1 MKRLT
6 IKTRITLWY
15 ALLLL
20 FILVIFNVF
29 IYMITSRI
37 LLKNNEDLL
46 VEDTRQ
52 VFSIIQSEGY
62 LLRFETPYKIIAT
75 NSYFVIFDASGKTSL
90 ASEILPEIISLPIEK
105 EQIRYVP
112 INGNTW
118 VVSDTAVK
126 KGGEIIGW
134 VRVSRSL
141 EFTLKVLKNLR
152 LIMFVSVPFYMM
164 LASLGG
170 FFLASRALRPI
181 DRMTK
186 IAKEISKGD
195 LSRRIKLEDTH
206 DEVGR
211 LAETF
216 DDMLDKLES
225 SIRKERQFASDAS
238 HELRTPIAVINAQ
251 VEQALSSKRKISD
264 YREAL
269 KTVGNEG
276 RKMNHIISQLIM
288 IYRSEEGRY
297 KFNFEV
303 IELNET
309 IRDIVEEFRTIT
321 DSKKINI
328 DFNPKEQIKLKA
340 DQTLITRLFINLI
353 ENAMNYTG
361 DNGKIKINTW
371 VANGLA
377 NATIDD
383 TGIGIAEKDIPY
395 IFDRFYQAE
404 SSRSGNGTGLG
415 LSIVKWIIDVHKGQ
429 IDVKSNLDKG
439 TTFTIKLPLNI

>member
-1 MKRLT
+1 MKKLT

-20 FILVIFNVF
+20 FILVVFNVF
-29 IYMITSRI
+29 IYMVTSRI

-75 NSYFVIFDASGKTSL
+75 NSYFVIFDSSGKTSL
-90 ASEILPEIISLPIEK
+90 ASDIQPEILSLPIEK
-105 EQIRYVP
+105 DQTRYLT
-112 INGNTW
+112 INNTRW
-118 VVSDTAVK
+118 IVADTAIK
-126 KGGEIIGW
+126 IEDEIVGW

-141 EFTLKVLKNLR
+141 EFTMAVLKNLR
-152 LIMFVSVPFYMM
+152 IILFVSIPFYIL
-164 LASLGG
+164 LASFGG

-181 DRMTK
+181 DRITK

-195 LSRRIKLEDTH
+195 LSRRIKMKNTG

-211 LAETF
+211 LADTF
-216 DDMLDKLES
+216 DEMLDKLES
-225 SIRKERQFASDAS
+225 SINKERQFASDAS

-251 VEQALSSKRKISD
+251 VEQALSSKRRINE

-269 KTVGNEG
+269 RTVGNEG

-288 IYRSEEGRY
+288 IYMSEEGRY
-297 KFNFEV
+297 KFNFET
-303 IELNET
+303 IELNE
-309 IRDIVEEFRTIT
+309 IISDIVEEFKTIADT
-321 DSKKINI
+321 KKISI
-328 DFNPKEQIKLKA
+328 DFKPENKIMIKA

-353 ENAMNYTG
+353 ENAIKYSHE
-361 DNGKIKINTW
+361 NGRISINSGKDDRN
-371 VANGLA
+371 ANV
-377 NATIDD
+377 IIED
-383 TGIGIAEKDIPY
+383 TGIGISEKDIPY

-415 LSIVKWIIDVHKGQ
+415 LSIVKWIVNIHKGF
-429 IDVKSNLDKG
+429 IDVKSNVNKG
-439 TTFTIKLPLNI
+439 TTFIIKLPIST

>member
-1 MKRLT
+1 MKKLT

-20 FILVIFNVF
+20 FILVVFNVF
-29 IYMITSRI
+29 IYMVTSRI

-52 VFSIIQSEGY
+52 VFSIIQSEGD

-75 NSYFVIFDASGKTSL
+75 NSYFVIFDSSGKTSL
-90 ASEILPEIISLPIEK
+90 ASDIQPEILSLPIEK
-105 EQIRYVP
+105 DQTRYLT
-112 INGNTW
+112 INNTRW
-118 VVSDTAVK
+118 IVADTAIK
-126 KGGEIIGW
+126 IEDEIVGW

-141 EFTLKVLKNLR
+141 EFTMAVLKNLR
-152 LIMFVSVPFYMM
+152 IILFVSIPFYIL
-164 LASLGG
+164 LASFGG

-181 DRMTK
+181 DRITK

-195 LSRRIKLEDTH
+195 LSRRIKMKNTG

-211 LAETF
+211 LADTF
-216 DDMLDKLES
+216 DEMLDKLES
-225 SIRKERQFASDAS
+225 SINKERQFASDAS

-251 VEQALSSKRKISD
+251 VEQALSSKRRINE

-269 KTVGNEG
+269 RTVGNEG

-288 IYRSEEGRY
+288 IYMSEEGRY
-297 KFNFEV
+297 KFNFET
-303 IELNET
+303 IELNE
-309 IRDIVEEFRTIT
+309 IISDIVEEFNTIADT
-321 DSKKINI
+321 KKISI
-328 DFNPKEQIKLKA
+328 DFKPENKIMIKA

-353 ENAMNYTG
+353 ENAIKYTHE
-361 DNGKIKINTW
+361 NGRISINSGKDDRN
-371 VANGLA
+371 ANV
-377 NATIDD
+377 IIED
-383 TGIGIAEKDIPY
+383 TGIGISEKDIPY

-415 LSIVKWIIDVHKGQ
+415 LSIVKWIVNIHKGF
-429 IDVKSNLDKG
+429 IDVKSNVNKG
-439 TTFTIKLPLNI
+439 TTFIIKLPIST

>member
-1 MKRLT
+1 MKKLT

-20 FILVIFNVF
+20 FILVVFNVF
-29 IYMITSRI
+29 IYMVTSRI

-75 NSYFVIFDASGKTSL
+75 NSDFVIFDSSGKTSL
-90 ASEILPEIISLPIEK
+90 SNDIQPEIVSLPIEK
-105 EQIRYVP
+105 EQLKYVSV
-112 INGNTW
+112 NNTRW
-118 VVSDTAVK
+118 VVADTAIKIEDKIV
-126 KGGEIIGW
+126 GW

-141 EFTLKVLKNLR
+141 EFTMKVLKNLR
-152 LIMFVSVPFYMM
+152 IIIYVSIPLYIL
-164 LASLGG
+164 LASFGG

-181 DRMTK
+181 DRITK

-195 LSRRIKLEDTH
+195 LSRRIKMKNSV

-211 LAETF
+211 LADTF
-216 DDMLDKLES
+216 DEMLDKLES
-225 SIRKERQFASDAS
+225 SIKKERQFASDAS

-251 VEQALSSKRKISD
+251 VEQALSFRRKVNE

-288 IYRSEEGRY
+288 IYRSEEGQY

-303 IELNET
+303 IELNE
-309 IRDIVEEFRTIT
+309 IMSDIVEEFKTIA
-321 DSKKINI
+321 DLKEIKI
-328 DFNPKEQIKLKA
+328 DFMPADKIMVKA
-340 DQTLITRLFINLI
+340 DQTLITRLFINLM
-353 ENAMNYTG
+353 ENAMKYTG
-361 DNGKIKINTW
+361 ENGKITINIGQDKQNAIVKIE
-371 VANGLA
+371 
-377 NATIDD
+377 D
-383 TGIGIAEKDIPY
+383 TGIGIPEKDIPY

-404 SSRSGNGTGLG
+404 SSRSGSGSGLG
-415 LSIVKWIIDVHKGQ
+415 LSIVKWIVNIHKGS
-429 IDVKSNLDKG
+429 IDLKSDINEG
-439 TTFTIKLPLNI
+439 TTFIIKLPAGN

>member
-1 MKRLT
+1 MKKLT

-20 FILVIFNVF
+20 FILVVFNVF
-29 IYMITSRI
+29 IYMVTSRI

-75 NSYFVIFDASGKTSL
+75 NSYFVIFDSSGKTSL
-90 ASEILPEIISLPIEK
+90 SNDIQPEIVSLPIEK
-105 EQIRYVP
+105 EQLRYVSV
-112 INGNTW
+112 NNTRW
-118 VVSDTAVK
+118 VVADTAIKIEDKIV
-126 KGGEIIGW
+126 GW

-141 EFTLKVLKNLR
+141 EFTMKVLKNLR
-152 LIMFVSVPFYMM
+152 IIIYVSIPLYIL
-164 LASLGG
+164 LASFGG

-181 DRMTK
+181 DRITK

-195 LSRRIKLEDTH
+195 LSRRIKMKNSV

-211 LAETF
+211 LADTF
-216 DDMLDKLES
+216 DEMLDKLES
-225 SIRKERQFASDAS
+225 SIKKERQFASDAS

-251 VEQALSSKRKISD
+251 VEQALSFRRKVNE

-288 IYRSEEGRY
+288 IYRSEEGQY

-303 IELNET
+303 IELNE
-309 IRDIVEEFRTIT
+309 IMSDIVEEFKTIA
-321 DSKKINI
+321 DLKEIKI
-328 DFNPKEQIKLKA
+328 DFMPADKIMVKA
-340 DQTLITRLFINLI
+340 DQTLITRLFINLM
-353 ENAMNYTG
+353 ENAMKYTG
-361 DNGKIKINTW
+361 ENGKITINIGQDKQNAIVKIE
-371 VANGLA
+371 
-377 NATIDD
+377 D
-383 TGIGIAEKDIPY
+383 TGIGIPEKDIPY

-404 SSRSGNGTGLG
+404 SSRSGSGSGLG
-415 LSIVKWIIDVHKGQ
+415 LSIVKWIVNIHKGS
-429 IDVKSNLDKG
+429 IDLKSDINEG
-439 TTFTIKLPLNI
+439 TTFIIKLPAGN

>member
-1 MKRLT
+1 MKKLT

-20 FILVIFNVF
+20 FILVVFNVF
-29 IYMITSRI
+29 IYMVTSRI

-52 VFSIIQSEGY
+52 VFSIIQSEGD

-75 NSYFVIFDASGKTSL
+75 NSYFVIFDSSGKTSL
-90 ASEILPEIISLPIEK
+90 ASDIQPEILSLPIEK
-105 EQIRYVP
+105 DQTRYLT
-112 INGNTW
+112 INNTRW
-118 VVSDTAVK
+118 IVADTAIK
-126 KGGEIIGW
+126 IEDEIVGW

-141 EFTLKVLKNLR
+141 EFTMAVLKNLR
-152 LIMFVSVPFYMM
+152 IIIFVSIPFYIL
-164 LASLGG
+164 LASFGG

-181 DRMTK
+181 DRITK

-195 LSRRIKLEDTH
+195 LSRRIKMKNTG

-211 LAETF
+211 LADTF
-216 DDMLDKLES
+216 DEMLDKRES
-225 SIRKERQFASDAS
+225 SINKERQFASDAS

-251 VEQALSSKRKISD
+251 VEQALSSKRRINE

-269 KTVGNEG
+269 RTVGNEG

-288 IYRSEEGRY
+288 IYMSEEGRY
-297 KFNFEV
+297 KFNFET
-303 IELNET
+303 IELNE
-309 IRDIVEEFRTIT
+309 IISDIVEEFKTIADT
-321 DSKKINI
+321 KKISI
-328 DFNPKEQIKLKA
+328 DFKPENKIMIKA

-353 ENAMNYTG
+353 ENAIKYTHE
-361 DNGKIKINTW
+361 NGRISINSGKDDRN
-371 VANGLA
+371 ANV
-377 NATIDD
+377 IIED
-383 TGIGIAEKDIPY
+383 TGIGISEKDIPY

-415 LSIVKWIIDVHKGQ
+415 LSIVKWIVNIHKGF
-429 IDVKSNLDKG
+429 IDVKSNVNKG
-439 TTFTIKLPLNI
+439 TTFIIKLPIST

>member
-1 MKRLT
+1 MKKLT

-20 FILVIFNVF
+20 FILVVFNVF
-29 IYMITSRI
+29 IYMVTSRI

-75 NSYFVIFDASGKTSL
+75 NSYFVIFDSSGKTSL
-90 ASEILPEIISLPIEK
+90 ASDIQPEILSLPIEK
-105 EQIRYVP
+105 DQTRYLT
-112 INGNTW
+112 INNTRW
-118 VVSDTAVK
+118 IVADTAIK
-126 KGGEIIGW
+126 IEDEIVGW

-141 EFTLKVLKNLR
+141 EFTMAVLKNLR
-152 LIMFVSVPFYMM
+152 IILFVSIPFYIL
-164 LASLGG
+164 LASFGG

-181 DRMTK
+181 DRITK

-195 LSRRIKLEDTH
+195 LSRRIKMKNTG

-211 LAETF
+211 LADTF
-216 DDMLDKLES
+216 DEMLDKLES
-225 SIRKERQFASDAS
+225 SINKERQFASDAS

-251 VEQALSSKRKISD
+251 VEQALSSKRRINE

-269 KTVGNEG
+269 RTVGNEG

-288 IYRSEEGRY
+288 IYMSEEGRY
-297 KFNFEV
+297 KFNFET
-303 IELNET
+303 IELNE
-309 IRDIVEEFRTIT
+309 IISDIVEEFKTIADT
-321 DSKKINI
+321 KKISI
-328 DFNPKEQIKLKA
+328 DFKPENKIMIKA

-353 ENAMNYTG
+353 ENAIKYTHE
-361 DNGKIKINTW
+361 NGRISINSGKDDRN
-371 VANGLA
+371 ANV
-377 NATIDD
+377 IIED
-383 TGIGIAEKDIPY
+383 TGIGISEKDIPY

-415 LSIVKWIIDVHKGQ
+415 LSIVKWIVNIHKGF
-429 IDVKSNLDKG
+429 IDVKSNVNKG
-439 TTFTIKLPLNI
+439 TTFIIKLPIST

>member
-1 MKRLT
+1 MKKLT

-20 FILVIFNVF
+20 FILVVFNVF
-29 IYMITSRI
+29 IYMVTSRI

-52 VFSIIQSEGY
+52 VFSIIQSEGD

-75 NSYFVIFDASGKTSL
+75 NSYFVIFDSSGKTSL
-90 ASEILPEIISLPIEK
+90 ASDIQPEILSLPIEK
-105 EQIRYVP
+105 DQTRYLT
-112 INGNTW
+112 INNTRW
-118 VVSDTAVK
+118 IVADTAIK
-126 KGGEIIGW
+126 IEDEIVGW

-141 EFTLKVLKNLR
+141 EFTMAVLKNLR
-152 LIMFVSVPFYMM
+152 IIIFVSIPFYIL
-164 LASLGG
+164 LASFGG

-181 DRMTK
+181 DRITK

-195 LSRRIKLEDTH
+195 LSRRIKMKNTG

-211 LAETF
+211 LADTF
-216 DDMLDKLES
+216 DEMLDKLES
-225 SIRKERQFASDAS
+225 SINKERQFASDAS

-251 VEQALSSKRKISD
+251 VEQALSSKRRINE

-269 KTVGNEG
+269 RTVGNEG

-297 KFNFEV
+297 KFNFET
-303 IELNET
+303 IELNE
-309 IRDIVEEFRTIT
+309 IISDIVEEFNTIADT
-321 DSKKINI
+321 KKISI
-328 DFNPKEQIKLKA
+328 DFKPENKIMIKA

-353 ENAMNYTG
+353 ENAIKYTHE
-361 DNGKIKINTW
+361 NGRISINSGKDDRN
-371 VANGLA
+371 ANV
-377 NATIDD
+377 IIED
-383 TGIGIAEKDIPY
+383 TGIGISEKDIPY

-415 LSIVKWIIDVHKGQ
+415 LSIVKWIVNIHKGF
-429 IDVKSNLDKG
+429 IDVKSNVNKG
-439 TTFTIKLPLNI
+439 TTFIIKLPIST